1 MANYFVTI
9 DQREYQVQITGRRLL
24 LDGKSVNCDLASLNG
39 NGLHQLSRGNQSM
52 EVYLTALRR
61 NTYEVLIGGRRV
73 MARVDTAHRRRRR
86 TDAAPTNAGAVA
98 APMPGLIVALSVA
111 KGDRVNEGDVIAIEE
126 AMKMQMQL
134 RAPCTGHVA
143 KVAVALGD
151 QVEKDQILVRVVEET
166 ANSA

>member
-24 LDGKSVNCDLASLNG
+24 LDGNPVHCDLASLNG
-39 NGLHQLSRGNQSM
+39 NGLHQLSRGNQSV

-73 MARVDTAHRRRRR
+73 MARVDTAHRRRRA
-86 TDAAPTNAGAVA
+86 DVAPTNAGAVA

-111 KGDRVNEGDVIAIEE
+111 EGDSVNEGDVIAIEE

-134 RAPCTGHVA
+134 RAPCTGRVA
-143 KVAVALGD
+143 KIAVALGD